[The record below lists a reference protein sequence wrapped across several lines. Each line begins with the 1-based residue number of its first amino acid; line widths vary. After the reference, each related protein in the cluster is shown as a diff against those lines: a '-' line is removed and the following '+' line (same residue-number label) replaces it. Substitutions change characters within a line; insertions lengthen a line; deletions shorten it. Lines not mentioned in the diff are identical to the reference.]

1 MSNDQNTLLEAEG
14 ISAAHV
20 RSFLDVAKQEDC
32 VILTRTPG
40 KACLQLL
47 AEAYD
52 AKGFHIKGKSC
63 SWGPM
68 AGFLCAEP
76 LFNKAGIDGAASNAR
91 AHHASLTVD
100 FGREG
105 KSGPEVRSG
114 LVPLEISEARRVW
127 LASDPANVMKLE
139 GGQYRG
145 TTTRDKLQLRW
156 ALVPVA
162 GGQRWAVLYEPASL
176 AAASTEV
183 RARLEQVVKAAKE
196 KLGKASAADKDKLSK
211 AAAES
216 EAELATFNRYSASLK
231 EKLVA
236 FASPEE
242 LPGYKPVLCLSNPHP
257 PYGADLAHKNAV
269 TGDFDLFAVWP
280 RRGKDAEFRV
290 RVGGMVPGADPKAQK
305 SQIYAAESHDAIG
318 RVAGNISDGLYL
330 IGQLINSAMA
340 EPGRAVQPNR
350 VFHSDEG
357 GRPGMEEVDS
367 SVAFTPAGT
376 VHIFGDKSPEFPKF
390 ILQCAANNFVV
401 FLNAG
406 WIAPLGESAKQAGLE
421 KAWSEFV
428 PKIEGQQALR
438 PNAAAK

>member
-1 MSNDQNTLLEAEG
+1 MHEIPFTLLAAEG

-20 RSFLDVAKQEDC
+20 RCFLAVAKQEDC

-40 KACLQLL
+40 QACLQPL
-47 AEAYD
+47 AEGYD

-63 SWGPM
+63 NWGPM

-114 LVPLEISEARRVW
+114 LVPLEISEARRAW
-127 LASDPANVMKLE
+127 LADQAGNTMQLE
-139 GGQYRG
+139 GGIYRG
-145 TTTRDKLQLRW
+145 TSTRGPLQLRW
-156 ALVPVA
+156 ALVPV
-162 GGQRWAVLYEPASL
+162 GPQRFAVLHDPASI
-176 AAASTEV
+176 ATASATV
-183 RARLEQVVKAAKE
+183 RAGLEQAVKAAKE
-196 KLGKASAADKDKLSK
+196 KLGKAKAADRDRLSK

-216 EAELATFNRYSASLK
+216 EAELATFDRHSASLT
-231 EKLVA
+231 EKLAAYV
-236 FASPEE
+236 SPKE

-257 PYGADLAHKNAV
+257 PHGADEAYKNAV

-280 RRGKDAEFRV
+280 RRGKEREFRV

-305 SQIYAAESHDAIG
+305 AQIYAAEARDAIG

-357 GRPGMEEVDS
+357 GRPGMAEVDS

-376 VHIFGDKSPEFPKF
+376 VHLFGDRSPEFPRF
-390 ILQCAANNFVV
+390 ILQCAADNFVV

-406 WIAPLGESAKQAGLE
+406 WIAPLGESAKQAGVE
-421 KAWSEFV
+421 EAWGAFV